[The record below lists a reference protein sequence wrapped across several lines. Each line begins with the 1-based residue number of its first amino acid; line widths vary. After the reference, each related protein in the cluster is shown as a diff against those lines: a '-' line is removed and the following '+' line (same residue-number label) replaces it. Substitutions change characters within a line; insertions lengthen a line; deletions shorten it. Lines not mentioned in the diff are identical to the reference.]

1 MERIKA
7 WVSEHPYL
15 TGAFV
20 IGAIVLILIVRS
32 RSSASTSPAVS
43 PNPGGVSDAVYA
55 AQLAANTQQAG
66 VAAASQAQQGQTA
79 AQVALGM
86 AQLQVQEDQTAAAR
100 DVALQQTLTG
110 GQTAQYSAQAQL
122 AAAQAADAAAVANT
136 ATQASAAISIAGIQQ
151 QGEIQVA
158 NIGASRDISVAGIQA
173 DVSKTNIAA
182 QLAGLENTNAT
193 SVNLGKLS
201 LAGLENTNAA
211 TLAATVNTN
220 ETAAT
225 INQQNQTTQQLGITT
240 QGQVDLATIAA
251 QQDVLNNQINM
262 AGAIAGGE
270 LQYQQNVL
278 DTTKTLVASG
288 TFNKGGEGG
297 INQVTAFLGGVGS
310 PAASTSAAAGGNV
323 GTTEAGPGS
332 LAGVIGAIGGAIG
345 QVAGGL
351 VGISKAP
358 AALVPSVSSTFK
370 PTATVSA

>member
-66 VAAASQAQQGQTA
+66 VAAASQAQQSQTA

-136 ATQASAAISIAGIQQ
+136 ATQQ

-158 NIGASRDISVAGIQA
+158 SIGASRDISVAGIQA
-173 DVSKTNIAA
+173 DVSKANIAA

-193 SVNLGKLS
+193 SIDLGKLS
-201 LAGLENTNAA
+201 LASLENTNAA

-251 QQDVLNNQINM
+251 QRDVLNNQINT
-262 AGAIAGGE
+262 AGEIAGGE

-310 PAASTSAAAGGNV
+310 PATSTSAAAGGSV
-323 GTTEAGPGS
+323 GTTQAGPGS

-351 VGISKAP
+351 VGIPKAP